1 MAGVHITSRVLWR
14 LMDGDVLV
22 REGEASNLVTRVGDQ
37 MYAERAVGIT
47 SPPAAPTGMK
57 LGTGS
62 ATATKT
68 GAGAALST
76 YLGNSHQA
84 FDSGFPASSLS
95 GNTRRLTYQATWAPG
110 KATTATAIAE
120 AVIVNEALTDGTSA
134 AGATIA
140 RAVIALGT
148 KAAGFTLQVVWLHDF
163 LGA

>member
-1 MAGVHITSRVLWR
+1 MAGIRITSRVVWR
-14 LMDGDVLV
+14 LTDGDRLIAC
-22 REGEASNLVTRVGDQ
+22 GATSNLVTRVGDQ
-37 MYAERAVGIT
+37 MYAERAVGIA

-62 ATATKT
+62 GTATKT
-68 GAGAALST
+68 GTGAALAT

-84 FDSGFPASSLS
+84 FDGGFPASSLS
-95 GNTRRLTYQATWAPG
+95 GNTRRLTYRATWAPG
-110 KATTATAIAE
+110 KATTATAITE

-148 KAAGFTLQVVWLHDF
+148 KAAGFTLQVIWLHDF